1 MARRRSSGLLWLRE
15 GPRARGFG
23 TGSAGVGEERATTD
37 ESDRAASAI
46 KSLPTKIAEQTVGPN
61 RPATFSGPLLS
72 LFPKPPTCYIIE
84 SLWEGSS
91 ILQKKKKKNGTGT
104 GADGADF
111 CGFTGSTF
119 L

>member
-46 KSLPTKIAEQTVGPN
+46 KNLPTKIAEQTVGPN
-61 RPATFSGPLLS
+61 RPATFSIPQAS
-72 LFPKPPTCYIIE
+72 HIIE

-91 ILQKKKKKNGTGT
+91 FLKKKWNRNW
-104 GADGADF
+104 
-111 CGFTGSTF
+111 S
-119 L
+119 